1 MRGFAIWIGC
11 VLTLEA
17 FLFGLAFG
25 LAGEGR
31 RVMLSKE
38 WRVTTGRVMTVDR
51 SNHNSVTVRYNVDGR
66 RIEQTFAGS
75 EKGVGD
81 IVDVYYSPTDA
92 NLADIRNPT
101 VSVRHDLRLLF
112 LAGLVLGTFI
122 SVIISFRAINEAL
135 AWPGTKFRLKPR
147 FAMTWVAIATLVG
160 TVSKLLSGSAGPRMW
175 LADAFVICG
184 ATLLC
189 VEAFRLASET
199 PWTVFVRSR
208 LFIFGL
214 VFVIIGQF
222 IGWGG

>member
-1 MRGFAIWIGC
+1 MRWLAIWIGC

-38 WRVTTGRVMTVDR
+38 WRITTGRVMTVDR

-66 RIEQTFAGS
+66 RVEQTFTGS

-81 IVDVYYSPTDA
+81 IVDVYYSPTDV
-92 NLADIRNPT
+92 NLADIKKPT

-122 SVIISFRAINEAL
+122 SVIISFRAISVAL
-135 AWPGTKFRLKPR
+135 AWPWAKFPLKTR
-147 FAMTWVAIATLVG
+147 FVMAWVAIATVAG
-160 TVSKLLSGSAGPRMW
+160 AIATLLSGSVGPRMW

-199 PWTVFVRSR
+199 PWKVFVRSR
-208 LFIFGL
+208 LFTFGL
-214 VFVIIGQF
+214 VFVIIGQL